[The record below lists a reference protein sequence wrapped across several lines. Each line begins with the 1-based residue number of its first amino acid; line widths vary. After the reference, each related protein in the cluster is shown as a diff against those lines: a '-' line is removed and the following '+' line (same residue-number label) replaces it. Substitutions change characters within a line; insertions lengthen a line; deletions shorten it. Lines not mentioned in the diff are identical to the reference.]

1 MFMRDKDKKVLEAA
15 APGAEFAYG
24 KEDAVLQGAEVII
37 GNVRPQRLA
46 ALTDLKWV
54 QLNSAGADAY
64 CKPGILDPRVQLT
77 NCTGAYG
84 QALSEHMLA
93 LTLSLQKKLYLYH
106 RNQLEHRWKDEG
118 EVTSLDGATVVVVG
132 FGDIGRAYGRL
143 CKLLGAHVIGI
154 RRHRGAMPPEAEEMG
169 TMEDL
174 PRLLGRADVV
184 ASVLPGTPETTHL
197 YNEQLFCAMK
207 PGAFFINCGRGSAV
221 VQEELARALKEGRL
235 GAPPWT

>member
-118 EVTSLDGATVVVVG
+118 EVTSQ
-132 FGDIGRAYGRL
+132 IGRA
-143 CKLLGAHVIGI
+143 HV
-154 RRHRGAMPPEAEEMG
+154 
-169 TMEDL
+169 
-174 PRLLGRADVV
+174 
-184 ASVLPGTPETTHL
+184 
-197 YNEQLFCAMK
+197 
-207 PGAFFINCGRGSAV
+207 
-221 VQEELARALKEGRL
+221 
-235 GAPPWT
+235 

>member
-207 PGAFFINCGRGSAV
+207 PGDRKSV
-221 VQEELARALKEGRL
+221 V
-235 GAPPWT
+235 